1 MIVYRKVA
9 LLKDTYFDIF
19 FGEFPSAVELV
30 RHTRRTIIKTTIHHA
45 TLGLQRR
52 IYLRS
57 LRFAQIVM
65 ADVLFLLLRRFS
77 GTVFLNIL
85 GLLNHLQS
93 TRAQLLMKCLC
104 SQAKYSCSPE
114 FLVQPR

>member
-19 FGEFPSAVELV
+19 FGEFPSTVELV

-65 ADVLFLLLRRFS
+65 ADVFFLLLRRFS

-85 GLLNHLQS
+85 GMLDHLTFLKDGLKLLFLYVLF
-93 TRAQLLMKCLC
+93 RFMK
-104 SQAKYSCSPE
+104 
-114 FLVQPR
+114 